1 MAVVRIDDKL
11 HKEIMNWIKENGN
24 KYNFPTVSAFVNS
37 SIYKKLK
44 EVNDGKR

>member
-11 HKEIMNWIKENGN
+11 HKEILNWIKDNGN

-37 SIYKKLK
+37 SIYQKLK
-44 EVNDGKR
+44 DIRSK